1 MNPCAAA
8 RPLFARP
15 DFRAVA
21 GETLRPGGLG
31 LTLRAL
37 ELAGLPHAARVADLG
52 CGRGATARLLAEC
65 GHRVVALD
73 PDPDGLPGA
82 WGRDVLPL
90 RAVAQRLP
98 LAGGSLDAVFCE
110 CVLSVT
116 GAAQA
121 VLAECARV
129 LKPGGVLILSDL
141 YLRGKG
147 ACATGAGCLAGALPV
162 GDIAALLAAA
172 GLAPLVFEDHSRL
185 LAELAGRLVLAG
197 LPLAELGLGRGCGCV
212 SGGGPELARPGYFLC
227 LARVRA

>member
-21 GETLRPGGLG
+21 GDALRPGGLT

-65 GHRVVALD
+65 GHTALALD

-82 WGRDVLPL
+82 WGRDVLIL

-98 LAGGSLDAVFCE
+98 LAAGSLDAVFCE
-110 CVLSVT
+110 CALSVT
-116 GAAQA
+116 GAAPD

-129 LKPGGVLILSDL
+129 LAPGGVLVLSDL
-141 YLRGKG
+141 YWRGEG
-147 ACATGAGCLAGALPV
+147 ACSAGSGCMAGALPA
-162 GDIAALLAAA
+162 GDIPALLGAA
-172 GLAPLVFEDHSRL
+172 GFAPFVFEDHSRL

-212 SGGGPELARPGYFLC
+212 AGGGSGSARPGYFLC
-227 LARVRA
+227 LARLRA

>member
-73 PDPDGLPGA
+73 PDPDGLPGVR
-82 WGRDVLPL
+82 GRDVLPL

-98 LAGGSLDAVFCE
+98 LAAGCLDAVFCE

-129 LKPGGVLILSDL
+129 LKPGGVLILSDV
-141 YLRGKG
+141 YLRGEG
-147 ACATGAGCLAGALPV
+147 VCSPGSGCLAGALPA
-162 GDIAALLAAA
+162 GDIPALLGAA
-172 GLAPLVFEDHSRL
+172 GFAPFLFEDHSRL

-197 LPLAELGLGRGCGCV
+197 LPLAELGLGRGCV
-212 SGGGPELARPGYFLC
+212 AGGGPELARPGYFLC